1 MFTPLNVYLFNWG
14 VAYLTGALCAMRSAL
29 CAYSYEPPAID
40 LNYPNDPNDPND
52 PNEPNDPN
60 SPLWKSKDSKILSAG
75 KRQGH
80 Y

>member
-1 MFTPLNVYLFNWG
+1 
-14 VAYLTGALCAMRSAL
+14 MRFAL

-40 LNYPNDPNDPND
+40 LNYPNDPNKLNDLNDINDPND
-52 PNEPNDPN
+52 LNDINDPNDPNDPN